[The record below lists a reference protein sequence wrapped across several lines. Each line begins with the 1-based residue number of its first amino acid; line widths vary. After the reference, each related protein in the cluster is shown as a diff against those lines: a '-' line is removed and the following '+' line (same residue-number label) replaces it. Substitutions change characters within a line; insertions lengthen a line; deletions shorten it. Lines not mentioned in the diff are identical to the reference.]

1 MKVEVLGT
9 GCANCKRTVQVVE
22 DVANARGVS
31 IELTKVENMKEII
44 AYGVMATP
52 GVVIDGKVVHAGGIP
67 TREKVEQW
75 LMNAAMAA
83 PSGDAGSRCCG

>member
-9 GCANCKRTVQVVE
+9 GCANCKRTLQVVE
-22 DVANARGVS
+22 DVAKARGVS
-31 IELTKVENMKEII
+31 IELTKVEDMKEII

-52 GVVIDGKVVHAGGIP
+52 GVVIDGKVVHTGGIP

-83 PSGDAGSRCCG
+83 RSGDAGSRCCG